1 MSRRGVSRC
10 AAFTLIEL
18 LIVMTIIA
26 VAIGLLLPALSRSRQ
41 LAARAQCLSNIRQ
54 LQTAQ
59 IAYAAS
65 NDDLLIHAGDGTEQ
79 GSWIGVLQTYGA
91 TPQARKCPQDKS
103 PHYATP
109 IPGTS
114 PPRRRT
120 TSYGINNYVSP
131 THAPFG
137 IEPLRKLT
145 QIRQSS
151 TVIQLVELAE
161 TGTYAGSDHVHV
173 QDFYLAL
180 APQIT
185 IALIDKQM
193 ALGRHG
199 GRAQSW
205 DASLNYSFIDG
216 HAEAL
221 SVRQVYTDP
230 TRNLFVPSGVVT
242 TTSSH

>member
-1 MSRRGVSRC
+1 MSTRNTSRC

-18 LIVMTIIA
+18 LIVMAIIA
-26 VAIGLLLPALSRSRQ
+26 VAIGLILPALSRSRQ

-59 IAYAAS
+59 IAYATA
-65 NDDLLIHAGDGTEQ
+65 NDDLLINAGDGTEQ
-79 GSWIGVLQTYGA
+79 GSWIGNLQTYGA
-91 TPQARKCPQDKS
+91 SPQARKCPRDLS
-103 PHYATP
+103 PYYATP

-114 PPRRRT
+114 PPRLRT

-137 IEPLRKLT
+137 IEPLKKLT

-161 TGTYAGSDHVHV
+161 TGSYAGSDHVHV

-185 IALIDKQM
+185 IALIDKQL

-199 GRAQSW
+199 GKAQSW
-205 DASLNYSFIDG
+205 DAPLNYSFIDG
-216 HAEAL
+216 HAEPL
-221 SVRQVYTDP
+221 TVRQVYTDP
-230 TRNLFVPSGVVT
+230 MRNLFVPFGVVDT
-242 TTSSH
+242 TVTH

>member
-1 MSRRGVSRC
+1 MSTRNASRC

-18 LIVMTIIA
+18 LVVMAIIGI
-26 VAIGLLLPALSRSRQ
+26 AIGLLLPAMSRSRQ
-41 LAARAQCLSNIRQ
+41 IAASAQCLSNIRQ

-59 IAYAAS
+59 IAYASA
-65 NDDLLIHAGDGTEQ
+65 NDDLLISAGDGTEQ

-91 TPQARKCPQDKS
+91 TPQARKCPSDKS
-103 PHYATP
+103 SHYVTP
-109 IPGTS
+109 IPGSS
-114 PPRRRT
+114 PPRLRT

-173 QDFYLAL
+173 QDFYLAV

-216 HAEAL
+216 HAEPL
-221 SVRQVYTDP
+221 KVRQVYTDS
-230 TRNLFVPSGVVT
+230 TRNLFVPSGVVK
-242 TTSSH
+242 TTSTN